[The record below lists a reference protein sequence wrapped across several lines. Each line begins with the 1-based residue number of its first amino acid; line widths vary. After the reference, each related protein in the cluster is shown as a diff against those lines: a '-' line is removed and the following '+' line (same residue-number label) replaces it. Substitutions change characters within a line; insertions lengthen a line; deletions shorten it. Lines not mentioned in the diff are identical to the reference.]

1 MAAGNNNNEDLN
13 GAVEQEVTE
22 DNSPSSENHNS
33 NQNNQQSTANTV
45 ATGSDTVEPRS
56 PEEESQSDQDVDSSD
71 SPAAEENAENGT
83 NAVNEGGETD
93 PDDNSDSNVINNDEN
108 DSEETESNASSQQSN
123 SETQNVG
130 GGSSQSSSSAAS
142 RSNNTDSS
150 APENS
155 SSNSGNNEAEAPSF
169 VEGNFSDEA
178 LDSHTFGVN
187 VESDRSMYSDELD
200 HTDQITDTMTFA
212 VNVSSVNDAPTAV
225 DKLFSMQED
234 GIITFTAEELLMG
247 SADIDS
253 DTLHIDAVIYTGIDG
268 VLSENPDGSFSF
280 APNENFNG
288 LVDLGFIVSDSEAT
302 VEAKIELTIEGV
314 NDIPVAGAT
323 SYQVDEDHVLTFTSE
338 QLLANSSDVEGDVT
352 VQSVTYPGFEGELI
366 DNEDGTYSFTPN
378 PNYYGE
384 LDFNVVIVDDEGATA
399 STTAHVQIVSINDP
413 VIAVDDSEL
422 AASEPLIRLDAAPE
436 HGTLEYLNDEYE
448 WVEMVVGEEYP
459 ADTEV
464 QFVPNVEGVQSATC
478 DIQVGSFDNN
488 TDTPIFDGVASTSDW
503 GVVDGN
509 TATFIKDEVTITT
522 EVTNGELF
530 AWNGAGEA
538 MGAGIGDQ
546 ANNGLSDDDTLVVTI
561 EGEDVNQITFQ
572 LDGLGGWFDESH
584 PQATEVV
591 ITAYDAE
598 GNVIDSQGG
607 YRESGEFQDLYAFT
621 TDQPVHHFELGTSG
635 GGGTYVVQNMTV
647 SRTLSEDLQLVTIQ
661 PDGSETSTELTLEL
675 NYNTAEQA
683 IDVTEELINID
694 DSITS
699 TPIQVLED
707 GQLMLSVSDLLA
719 NDTDADGDLL
729 TIVDVHTT
737 DNSHGEVSLTED
749 GQVIYTPDPNYSG
762 EADFH
767 YVVTDGNGSFDS
779 ATVTIDVIPQQDA
792 PIVSSNLDLVMDED
806 GSVTLTQEEL
816 LVNTTDLDGDALT
829 ASNLSVGGNAQ
840 IIENEDGSFTI
851 TPDENFNGELA
862 ISFDVTDGIDVVETG
877 IDLTVNAVN
886 DLTVVSGD
894 VSASTDEDH
903 SITITQAQLLAN
915 AADIDGDALSALN
928 LVAENAE
935 IVANEDGSFTI
946 TPHQDFNGMINVSY
960 GIHDGTDTV
969 ASNLLLTVD
978 PVNDAPVISA
988 DVQITIEEDGSYTVT
1003 QEELL
1008 QFATDVDNDDLTAN
1022 IGEQGTETTATGVV
1036 VDAESGDP
1044 ISGVP
1049 VELSDEFGNSAS
1061 TVTEMDGS
1069 YSVTGLVSGEGTVF
1083 ITEEGCITSYF
1094 PVNEGEILNSGTIA
1108 ISEVMDVTDM
1118 RIVVT
1123 WGDSSETRDLDNH
1136 LWLYN
1141 TETGDELDHIYYQ
1154 DMSHQLGDGTVL
1166 QDVDD
1171 TSHYGPETISIPN
1184 YADANMHYSVH
1195 NYTARSWDVEGVDD
1209 VKVDVFVGD
1218 TLVTSFVPNLPENP
1232 TGDHWHV
1239 FDIVDGV
1246 IVPAQF
1252 VASESQFA
1260 VPSQAEV
1267 SGHLDAIDISD
1278 VVNGSD
1284 DENHESE
1291 NNNTEG
1297 SGNSEGEGENSGSGE
1312 SSISDISI
1320 PNGVITD
1327 NGDGTY
1333 TITPDENFNGEF
1345 SINYSVDD
1353 GNGAV
1358 VPAQVDVS
1366 VTAVNDLAVVQDH
1379 EFTLNEDGVLI
1390 ITDDELLAGSSDID
1404 NDELSVES
1412 VFYSGEN
1419 GSVVSNGDGTH
1430 TFTPNEHFSG
1440 SLNLDFSVNDGTDSV
1455 NANIAITVDAVADAP
1470 ELVITNSEGQAIND
1484 GDEIRDNANI
1494 IELNLGAELVDQDLS
1509 ESVIVT
1515 VGGAPE
1521 GSVIHYDGDAIIN
1534 DQTYGLTS
1542 YADTNVTVTFQG
1554 EEAGYQNSAGYYIV
1568 EADGSISDVKL
1579 VYENAS
1585 EQGSGGDLIP
1595 GTSSFSFDIE
1605 EGQSF
1610 NLFVVPNGFN
1620 HNNFGE
1626 MHNGEFVF
1634 RDEDGSQS
1642 TMDSIDPQLVFIDES
1657 GIETLIQSQNG
1668 DTIYHGGNSTNLNQ
1682 DGVEHTRT
1690 TMNEQG
1696 ELVYGIEDIYGG
1708 GDRDYDDFTFTI
1720 DLGEVNQSIYSGEI
1734 PVTGDDP
1741 IIIPTIILDQVIALE
1756 LPEGYSDEFDLIIEA
1771 TSTEESNQDTST
1783 TTQTIHI
1790 DAIEYAPEVA
1800 PITAIIDE
1808 DNSITLTQADLL
1820 ANATDINGDDLVAT
1834 NLIVT
1839 NGQAEVTLNEDGS
1852 YTITP
1857 NADFNGAVDVSF
1869 DVSDGLHTVGT
1880 ELQLSVTAIND
1891 APVAPTLVISES
1903 EDEVLLI
1910 DPNFILSQV
1919 SDVDSAELTLESI
1932 SIRSPAQASITQN
1945 QEGMYQVIV
1954 PEHFN
1959 GPIDIAYA
1967 VSDGELT
1974 TEGTVNLTIIPVD
1987 DAPFQS
1993 GNAHLATDEDGA
2005 VTFNSADLI
2014 DLFGDVDSAVTVSRV
2029 ITAEGEEAEGTVIDN
2044 EDGTWT
2050 FTPTDDFAGTT
2061 GLQVVVTDGTTEV
2074 SMDMNVYIRPVADG
2088 VAITTS
2094 FDGPLVFPEDSTGHF
2109 GLNIEQ
2115 LDTSEIMTSVMM
2127 TGYPIGFVVG
2137 DGDHS
2142 VTITEQGQSID
2153 IGDWNLDDMTM
2164 IPPADF
2170 NGDFFVTVSVV
2181 SLDEVEDPADNTVT
2195 QELGRSQSEASSFEL
2210 DEDGYALLLSADLLN
2225 SLGDNSPENSL
2236 SEVTYSGDDGTLI
2249 DNDNGTWSFWT
2260 NPDYDG
2266 EINVDFT
2273 TSDGEMHQVVL
2284 TQDSL
2289 TENSVEN
2296 ASTNDVG
2303 SPLVDT
2309 PSEPEPDYTAAPGD
2323 TLNIEVPNEISENAG
2338 VDHIQVTGLP
2348 DGIEPVQGLADG
2360 EGGYIVSD
2368 TSQPLAL
2375 AIDEGF
2381 SGEVRVEMVGM
2392 TAMDDPIDGATGFSL
2407 IDVNSSYEMQGTSAD
2422 NANYGV
2428 QGGNEA
2434 SNEDWTTSDNT
2445 DEGVDTMDDSASFDS
2460 SNQEMTAGDEQS
2472 TLSDQ

>member
-1 MAAGNNNNEDLN
+1 MASENNNENDDLN
-13 GAVEQEVTE
+13 GAVEQVITE
-22 DNSPSSENHNS
+22 DGASSS
-33 NQNNQQSTANTV
+33 DSLTGNQNNQQSTAANTV
-45 ATGSDTVEPRS
+45 ATGTDAVAPLVA
-56 PEEESQSDQDVDSSD
+56 EEESQDNSNEDLND
-71 SPAAEENAENGT
+71 SPTAEEGEEN
-83 NAVNEGGETD
+83 NVEAVNEEEGNNADNDTGSNVVDSELDESGTEEPNSTSAQSNTETQDVGGEEPQEGSPT
-93 PDDNSDSNVINNDEN
+93 SSVNNGN
-108 DSEETESNASSQQSN
+108 AEEPEVSSFSVSGGAQGAN
-123 SETQNVG
+123 SEG
-130 GGSSQSSSSAAS
+130 GA
-142 RSNNTDSS
+142 
-150 APENS
+150 
-155 SSNSGNNEAEAPSF
+155 
-169 VEGNFSDEA
+169 FSDEA
-178 LDSHTFGVN
+178 MDSHTFGVN
-187 VESDRSMYSDELD
+187 VESERSIYSDELEHSD
-200 HTDQITDTMTFA
+200 TTIDTMTFA
-212 VNVSSVNDAPTAV
+212 VNVSPVNDAPTVV
-225 DKLFSMQED
+225 DQLFTMQED
-234 GIITFTAEELLMG
+234 GVITFTAEELLAG
-247 SADIDS
+247 SADIDN
-253 DTLHIDAVIYTGIDG
+253 DTLHIDAVTYTGMNG

-288 LVDLGFIVSDSEAT
+288 HVNLGFTVSDSEAT
-302 VEAKIELTIEGV
+302 VEASIELTIEGV

-323 SYQVDEDHVLTFTSE
+323 SYQVDEDHVLTFTTE
-338 QLLANSSDVEGDVT
+338 QLLANSSDVEGEVF
-352 VQSVTYPGFEGELI
+352 VQSVTYPGFEGELV
-366 DNEDGTYSFTPN
+366 NNQDGTYSFTPN

-384 LDFNVVIVDDEGATA
+384 LDFNVVIVDNEGATA
-399 STTAHVQIVSINDP
+399 STTANIQIVSINDP

-422 AASEPLIRLDAAPE
+422 SASEPLIRLDSAPE

-464 QFVPNVEGVQSATC
+464 QFVPNVEDVQSATC

-488 TDTPIFDGVASTSDW
+488 TETPIFDGTASTSDW

-509 TATFIKDEVTITT
+509 TAIFTKDGVTITT
-522 EVTNGELF
+522 EVTSGELF
-530 AWNGAGEA
+530 AWNGAGNS

-546 ANNGLSDDDTLVVTI
+546 SNNGLSNDDTLTVTI
-561 EGEDVNQITFQ
+561 DGEDVNQITFQ
-572 LDGLGGWFDESH
+572 LDGLGSWFDESD

-591 ITAYDAE
+591 ITAYNSE

-607 YRESGEFQDLYAFT
+607 FRESGEYQDLYAFT

-647 SRTLSEDLQLVTIQ
+647 SRTLSEDLQLITIQ
-661 PDGSETSTELTLEL
+661 PDGSETNSELTLDL
-675 NYNTAEQA
+675 NYNTADQA

-694 DSITS
+694 DTITS

-707 GQLMLSVSDLLA
+707 GQLLLSVSDLLA
-719 NDTDADGDLL
+719 NDSDADGDLL
-729 TIVDVHTT
+729 TIIDVHTT

-749 GQVIYTPDPNYSG
+749 GQVLYIPDQNYSG

-792 PIVSSNLDLVMDED
+792 PIVSSNLELVIDED
-806 GSVTLTQEEL
+806 GSITLTQDDL
-816 LVNTTDLDGDALT
+816 LAHTIDLDGDDLT
-829 ASNLSVGGNAQ
+829 ASNLLVGGNAQ

-915 AADIDGDALSALN
+915 AADIDGDDLSALN
-928 LVAENAE
+928 LVAENAD
-935 IVANEDGSFTI
+935 IVAHENGSFTI

-988 DVQITIEEDGSYTVT
+988 DVRITIEEDGSYTVT

-1022 IGEQGTETTATGVV
+1022 IGEQGTETTATGTV
-1036 VDAESGDP
+1036 VDAESGEP
-1044 ISGVP
+1044 ISGVR
-1049 VELSDEFGNSAS
+1049 VELSDEFGNSTS

-1083 ITEEGCITSYF
+1083 ITEEGCITSCF
-1094 PVNEGEILNSGTIA
+1094 PVNEGETLNSGTIA

-1218 TLVTSFVPNLPENP
+1218 TLVTSFVPNLPEHP

-1239 FDIVDGV
+1239 FDIVGGV

-1278 VVNGSD
+1278 VVNGSG

-1297 SGNSEGEGENSGSGE
+1297 SGSSEGEGENSGSGE

-1366 VTAVNDLAVVQDH
+1366 VTAVNDLAIVQDH
-1379 EFTLNEDGVLI
+1379 SFTLNEDGDLI
-1390 ITDDELLAGSSDID
+1390 ITDEELLTGSFDVD
-1404 NDELSVES
+1404 GDELSVES
-1412 VFYSGEN
+1412 VTYAGDD
-1419 GSVVSNGDGTH
+1419 GSLISNNDGTH

-1440 SLNLDFSVNDGTDSV
+1440 SLNLDFSVNDGTDNV
-1455 NANIAITVDAVADAP
+1455 DANIAITVDAVADAP
-1470 ELVITNSEGQAIND
+1470 NLVISDSEGQAIND
-1484 GDEIRDNANI
+1484 GDEIRDSANV
-1494 IELNLGAELVDQDLS
+1494 IELNLAAELVDQDLS
-1509 ESVIVT
+1509 ESLVVT
-1515 VGGAPE
+1515 MGGAPE
-1521 GSVIHYDGDAIIN
+1521 GSVIHYDGDAVIN

-1554 EEAGYQNSAGYYIV
+1554 EGAGYQNSAGYYIV

-1626 MHNGEFVF
+1626 MHNGEFAF
-1634 RDEDGSQS
+1634 RDEDGSPS
-1642 TMDSIDPQLVFIDES
+1642 TMDSIDPQLIFIDES

-1696 ELVYGIEDIYGG
+1696 ELVYGIEDLYGG

-1734 PVTGDDP
+1734 PVIGDDP

-1756 LPEGYSDEFDLIIEA
+1756 LPEGYSDEFDLVIEA

-1783 TTQTIHI
+1783 TTQTIHV
-1790 DAIEYAPEVA
+1790 DAIEYAPEVT
-1800 PITAIIDE
+1800 PITAVIDE

-1857 NADFNGAVDVSF
+1857 DADFNGAVGVSF

-1903 EDEVLLI
+1903 EDEILLI

-1987 DAPFQS
+1987 DAPFQT
-1993 GNAHLATDEDGA
+1993 GNAHLATNEDGA

-2014 DLFGDVDSAVTVSRV
+2014 DLFGDVDSALTVSRV

-2061 GLQVVVTDGTTEV
+2061 GLQVVVTDGTTEA

-2109 GLNIEQ
+2109 GINIEQ

-2137 DGDHS
+2137 DGEHS

-2164 IPPADF
+2164 TPPADF

-2181 SLDEVEDPADNTVT
+2181 SLDEVEDPANNPVT
-2195 QELGRSQSEASSFEL
+2195 QELGSQPQDESSFVF
-2210 DEDGYALLLSADLLN
+2210 DDDGYALLLSSDLLN
-2225 SLGDNSPENSL
+2225 SLEGTNTENSI
-2236 SEVTYSGDDGTLI
+2236 SGVSYSGDNGTLI

-2266 EINVDFT
+2266 GINVDFT
-2273 TSDGEMHQVVL
+2273 TSDGGNHQVTLIQNNVDEAS
-2284 TQDSL
+2284 TSSSL
-2289 TENSVEN
+2289 SEDIESQSVEN
-2296 ASTNDVG
+2296 Q
-2303 SPLVDT
+2303 
-2309 PSEPEPDYTAAPGD
+2309 SENEADYTAAPGD
-2323 TLNIEVPNEISENAG
+2323 TLNIDIPSDISNNDEVE
-2338 VDHIQVTGLP
+2338 HILVNGLP
-2348 DGIEPVQGLADG
+2348 DGVEPVQGLSDG
-2360 EGGYIVSD
+2360 EGGYVVSD
-2368 TSQPLAL
+2368 ISQPITL
-2375 AIDEGF
+2375 AIDENF

-2392 TAMDDPIDGATGFSL
+2392 TAMDDPIDGAVGFSL
-2407 IDVNSSYEMQGTSAD
+2407 IDVDSSYEMQGTSAD
-2422 NANYGV
+2422 NNNAGV
-2428 QGGNEA
+2428 QGGDDLQNQ
-2434 SNEDWTTSDNT
+2434 DWTAADNT
-2445 DEGVDTMDDSASFDS
+2445 DIGVDVMDDSASFNSPTQDA
-2460 SNQEMTAGDEQS
+2460 NTDDD
-2472 TLSDQ
+2472 LSILNDQ

>member
-1 MAAGNNNNEDLN
+1 MATGNNSENNDLN
-13 GAVEQEVTE
+13 SAVEQVITE
-22 DNSPSSENHNS
+22 DSASSS
-33 NQNNQQSTANTV
+33 DSLTGNQNNQQSTAANTV
-45 ATGSDTVEPRS
+45 ATGTDAVAPLVA
-56 PEEESQSDQDVDSSD
+56 EEESQDNSNEDSND
-71 SPAAEENAENGT
+71 SPTTEEGEENNAEV
-83 NAVNEGGETD
+83 VNEGDG
-93 PDDNSDSNVINNDEN
+93 DNTESDSGLNVV
-108 DSEETESNASSQQSN
+108 DSELEESGTEEPNSASAQSN
-123 SETQNVG
+123 TEIQDVG
-130 GGSSQSSSSAAS
+130 GEEPQEGSPTSSVNNGNAEEPGVSSFSVSGGAQGA
-142 RSNNTDSS
+142 
-150 APENS
+150 NS
-155 SSNSGNNEAEAPSF
+155 
-169 VEGNFSDEA
+169 EGGAFSDEA
-178 LDSHTFGVN
+178 IDSHTFGVN
-187 VESDRSMYSDELD
+187 VESERSINSNELEHSDI
-200 HTDQITDTMTFA
+200 TTDTMTFA
-212 VNVSSVNDAPTAV
+212 VNVSPVNDAPTAV
-225 DKLFSMQED
+225 DKLFTMQED
-234 GIITFTAEELLMG
+234 GVITFTAEELLAG
-247 SADIDS
+247 SDDIDS
-253 DTLHIDAVIYTGIDG
+253 ETLHIDSVNYTGLDG

-280 APNENFNG
+280 APNENFFG
-288 LVDLGFIVSDSEAT
+288 HIDLGFTVSDGEAT
-302 VEAKIELTIEGV
+302 VDANISLTIEGV

-323 SYQVDEDHVLTFTSE
+323 SYQVDEDHVLTFTKE
-338 QLLANSSDVEGDVT
+338 QLLVNSSDVEGEVF
-352 VQSVTYPGFEGELI
+352 VQSVTYPGFEGELVN
-366 DNEDGTYSFTPN
+366 NEDGTYSFTPN

-384 LDFNVVIVDDEGATA
+384 LDFNVVIVDSEGATA
-399 STTAHVQIVSINDP
+399 STTANIQIVSINDP

-422 AASEPLIRLDAAPE
+422 SASEPLIRLDAAPE

-464 QFVPNVEGVQSATC
+464 QFVPNVEDVQSATC

-488 TDTPIFDGVASTSDW
+488 TETPIFDGIASTSDW

-509 TATFIKDEVTITT
+509 TAIFTEDGVTITT
-522 EVTNGELF
+522 EVTSGELF
-530 AWNGAGEA
+530 AWNGAGNS

-546 ANNGLSDDDTLVVTI
+546 SDNGLSNDDTLVVTI
-561 EGEDVNQITFQ
+561 DGEDVNQITFQ

-591 ITAYDAE
+591 ITAYDSE

-607 YRESGEFQDLYAFT
+607 FRESGEYQDLYAFT

-647 SRTLSEDLQLVTIQ
+647 SRTLSEDLQLITIQ
-661 PDGSETSTELTLEL
+661 PDGSETNSELTLDL
-675 NYNTAEQA
+675 NYNTADQA

-694 DSITS
+694 DTITS

-707 GQLMLSVSDLLA
+707 GQLLLSVSDLLA
-719 NDTDADGDLL
+719 NDSDADGDLL
-729 TIVDVHTT
+729 TIIDVHTT

-749 GQVIYTPDPNYSG
+749 GQVLYIPDPNYSG

-792 PIVSSNLDLVMDED
+792 PIVSSNLELVIDED
-806 GSVTLTQEEL
+806 GSITLTQDDL
-816 LVNTTDLDGDALT
+816 LAHTIDLDGDDLS
-829 ASNLSVGGNAQ
+829 ASNLLVGGNAQ

-894 VSASTDEDH
+894 VSASTGEDH

-915 AADIDGDALSALN
+915 AADIDGDDLSALN

-935 IVANEDGSFTI
+935 IVAHENGSFTI
-946 TPHQDFNGMINVSY
+946 TPNQDFNGMINVSY

-1022 IGEQGTETTATGVV
+1022 IGEQGTETTATGTV
-1036 VDAESGDP
+1036 VDAESGEP

-1083 ITEEGCITSYF
+1083 ITEEGCITSCL
-1094 PVNEGEILNSGTIA
+1094 PINEGETLNSGTIA

-1141 TETGDELDHIYYQ
+1141 TDTGDELDHIYYQ

-1239 FDIVDGV
+1239 FDIVEGV

-1260 VPSQAEV
+1260 VPNQAEV

-1291 NNNTEG
+1291 NNTEG
-1297 SGNSEGEGENSGSGE
+1297 SGSSEGEEENSGNGE
-1312 SSISDISI
+1312 SSITDISI

-1366 VTAVNDLAVVQDH
+1366 VTAVNDLAIIQDH
-1379 EFTLNEDGVLI
+1379 IFTLNEDGELI
-1390 ITDDELLAGSSDID
+1390 ITDEELLTGSSDVD
-1404 NDELSVES
+1404 GDELSVES
-1412 VFYSGEN
+1412 VTYVGDD
-1419 GSVVSNGDGTH
+1419 GILISNNDGTH

-1455 NANIAITVDAVADAP
+1455 NANIAITVDAIADAP
-1470 ELVITNSEGQAIND
+1470 SLVITDSEGQTIND
-1484 GDEIRDNANI
+1484 GDEIRDNANV
-1494 IELNLGAELVDQDLS
+1494 IELNLAAELIDQDLS
-1509 ESVIVT
+1509 ESLVIT
-1515 VGGAPE
+1515 MGGAPE
-1521 GSVIHYDGDAIIN
+1521 GSVIHYDGDAVIN
-1534 DQTYGLTS
+1534 DQSNGLTS
-1542 YADTNVTVTFQG
+1542 YVDTNVTVTFQG
-1554 EEAGYQNSAGYYIV
+1554 EDAGYQNSAGYYIV

-1579 VYENAS
+1579 VFENAS
-1585 EQGSGGDLIP
+1585 QQGADGSLIP
-1595 GTSSFSFDIE
+1595 GVSSFSFDIE

-1610 NLFVVPNGFN
+1610 NLFVIPNGFN
-1620 HNNFGE
+1620 HNNFDA
-1626 MHNGEFVF
+1626 MQNGEFIF
-1634 RDEDGSQS
+1634 RDEDGSSS
-1642 TMDSIDPQLVFIDES
+1642 TMDSIDPQLIFIDES

-1696 ELVYGIEDIYGG
+1696 ELIYGIEDLYGG

-1734 PVTGDDP
+1734 PIIGDDP

-1783 TTQTIHI
+1783 TTQTIHV
-1790 DAIEYAPEVA
+1790 DAIEYAPEVT
-1800 PITAIIDE
+1800 PITAVIDE

-1839 NGQAEVTLNEDGS
+1839 NGEAEVTLNEDGS

-1857 NADFNGAVDVSF
+1857 NANFNGAVDVSF

-1932 SIRSPAQASITQN
+1932 SVRSPAQASITQN

-1974 TEGTVNLTIIPVD
+1974 TEGTVNLSIIPVD

-2014 DLFGDVDSAVTVSRV
+2014 DLFGDVDSALTVSRV
-2029 ITAEGEEAEGTVIDN
+2029 ITAEGEEAEGTVVN
-2044 EDGTWT
+2044 NGDGTWT

-2061 GLQVVVTDGTTEV
+2061 GLQVVVTDGTTEA

-2127 TGYPIGFVVG
+2127 TGYPIGFIVG
-2137 DGDHS
+2137 DGEHS
-2142 VTITEQGQSID
+2142 VTITEEDQGVD
-2153 IGDWNLDDMTM
+2153 IGDWDLDSMTM
-2164 IPPADF
+2164 TPPADF

-2181 SLDEVEDPADNTVT
+2181 SLDEVEDPADNPVT
-2195 QELGRSQSEASSFEL
+2195 QELGSQVDAESSFVF
-2210 DEDGYALLLSADLLN
+2210 DDDGYALLLSSDLLN
-2225 SLGDNSPENSL
+2225 SLEGGGPENSI
-2236 SEVTYSGDDGTLI
+2236 SGVSYSGDNGTLI
-2249 DNDNGTWSFWT
+2249 DNGNGTWSIWT

-2273 TSDGEMHQVVL
+2273 TSDGGNHQVALSQNNVG
-2284 TQDSL
+2284 
-2289 TENSVEN
+2289 E
-2296 ASTNDVG
+2296 AST
-2303 SPLVDT
+2303 SSSQAESIESQSL
-2309 PSEPEPDYTAAPGD
+2309 EIQPENEADYTAAPGD
-2323 TLNIEVPNEISENAG
+2323 TLNIDIPSEISNNDE
-2338 VDHIQVTGLP
+2338 VEHIQINGLP
-2348 DGIEPVQGLADG
+2348 DGVEPTQGLSDS
-2360 EGGYIVSD
+2360 EGGYVVSD
-2368 TSQPLAL
+2368 TSQPITL
-2375 AIDEGF
+2375 AIDEAF
-2381 SGEVRVEMVGM
+2381 SGEVRIEMVGM
-2392 TAMDDPIDGATGFSL
+2392 TAMDDPIDGAVGFSI
-2407 IDVNSSYEMQGTSAD
+2407 IDVDSSYEMQGTSAD
-2422 NANYGV
+2422 SNNAGV
-2428 QGGNEA
+2428 QDVDGLQ
-2434 SNEDWTTSDNT
+2434 SQDWTTADNT
-2445 DEGVDTMDDSASFDS
+2445 DMSVDVMDDSASFE
-2460 SNQEMTAGDEQS
+2460 SNSNEQ
-2472 TLSDQ
+2472 TVDDVIVNNDV